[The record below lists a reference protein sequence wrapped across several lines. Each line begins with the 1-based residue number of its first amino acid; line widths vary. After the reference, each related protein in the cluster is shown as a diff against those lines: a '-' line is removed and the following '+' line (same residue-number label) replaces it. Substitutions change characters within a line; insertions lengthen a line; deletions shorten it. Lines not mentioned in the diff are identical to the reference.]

1 MFLYEKKIV
10 YLSHYAQG
18 TRTASAGFVRA
29 LGEHGGC
36 MLDIHIKGGGQMP
49 DGDYPLFL
57 LLRTRKIPWGTVAAK
72 DGSVRTG
79 RRISLK
85 QKRAFVEGESFP
97 EEDLCGVLVLLD
109 YGQQIAGYWKQP
121 DASVL
126 SWENQEEKKGRE
138 APAETEIHVAA
149 REVPAEG
156 GKTRKTAPQSPK
168 TDRPDPVYREEI
180 PQMPEI
186 SADNTLEDKWQQLQ
200 RCYKRVHPFGDE
212 RVFVSIEPKDFII
225 LHSSCQKLVNN
236 SFLLHGYYNYR
247 HLILGP
253 DRELGSRYKTCYYL
267 GVPGA
272 YFEREK
278 MVAVMFGFEGFECS
292 GAVEIGKFGYYMRR
306 VEL

>member
-149 REVPAEG
+149 REVPAAGEKPERRRPKAPKQTG
-156 GKTRKTAPQSPK
+156 QTLFTGKKYPKCRKFP
-168 TDRPDPVYREEI
+168 RII
-180 PQMPEI
+180 PWRINGSSFKGAIKGCIPLGMRGSLYPL
-186 SADNTLEDKWQQLQ
+186 SQ
-200 RCYKRVHPFGDE
+200 R
-212 RVFVSIEPKDFII
+212 I
-225 LHSSCQKLVNN
+225 LLFCIPPARSL
-236 SFLLHGYYNYR
+236 
-247 HLILGP
+247 
-253 DRELGSRYKTCYYL
+253 
-267 GVPGA
+267 
-272 YFEREK
+272 
-278 MVAVMFGFEGFECS
+278 
-292 GAVEIGKFGYYMRR
+292 
-306 VEL
+306 